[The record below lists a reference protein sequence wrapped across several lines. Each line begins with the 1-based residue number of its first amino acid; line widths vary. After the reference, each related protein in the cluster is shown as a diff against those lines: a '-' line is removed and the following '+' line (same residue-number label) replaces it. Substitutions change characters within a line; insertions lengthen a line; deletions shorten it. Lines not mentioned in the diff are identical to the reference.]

1 MDGLASRLDDSFHQV
16 ASANYTDWTLGFGV
30 EVPIGN
36 KTARSQRQI
45 AELAIVRE
53 QLILAATEKQV
64 SFEIAQLI
72 SDLQAEWQRMEI
84 TKRQAQETQEWMRV
98 SQIRCT
104 QPPASNTSQDW
115 LLLALTDLQS
125 AMRAYVDA
133 IGNVGDAIADYS
145 TLLAQLQQAQG
156 RSVYQWQQQ
165 SNFASENLPVA
176 GHAGLAFQSYRS
188 DPQPVLQRFQ
198 SARPNE
204 TSGPDYSLH
213 APEAGSPFGHSFAA
227 EPPGE

>member
-1 MDGLASRLDDSFHQV
+1 MNGLANRLDDSFHQV
-16 ASANYTDWTLGFGV
+16 ASANYTDWTLGFGID
-30 EVPIGN
+30 VPIGN

-45 AELAIVRE
+45 AELAMARE

-72 SDLQAEWQRMEI
+72 SDLQAAWQRMEI

-98 SQIRCT
+98 SQIRYT
-104 QPPASNTSQDW
+104 QPPASSTSQDW

-125 AMRAYVDA
+125 AMRAYVEA
-133 IGNVGDAIADYS
+133 IGNVGEAIADYS

-156 RSVYQWQQQ
+156 RSVYEWQQH
-165 SNFASENLPVA
+165 FHVASGNLPVG

-188 DPQPVLQRFQ
+188 DPQSVLQRFQ
-198 SARPNE
+198 TVRPNE
-204 TSGPDYSLH
+204 TSDSDYSLH
-213 APEAGSPFGHSFAA
+213 APQSGSPFGHSFAA
-227 EPPGE
+227 ELRAE

>member
-1 MDGLASRLDDSFHQV
+1 MNGLDSSLDSSFQQA
-16 ASANYTDWTLGFGV
+16 ASAKFTDWTLGFAV
-30 EVPIGN
+30 DVPIGN
-36 KTARSQRQI
+36 KTARSQRHI
-45 AELAIVRE
+45 AELAIARE

-72 SDLQAEWQRMEI
+72 SDLQAAWQRMEI

-98 SQIRCT
+98 SQIRYT
-104 QPPASNTSQDW
+104 QPPAANTSQDW

-145 TLLAQLQQAQG
+145 TLLADLQQAQG

-165 SNFASENLPVA
+165 NNFESDNLPVA

-188 DPQPVLQRFQ
+188 DPQPVLQRYQ
-198 SARPNE
+198 SAKPHGA
-204 TSGPDYSLH
+204 SGPDYSLH
-213 APEAGSPFGHSFAA
+213 SPDAGSPFGHSFATQPA
-227 EPPGE
+227 EE